1 MTSAGS
7 AQPRR
12 IPTRQCVACR
22 KLVPRPWLLRL
33 VRQPGGEVA
42 FDEGQ
47 RMNGRGA
54 YVCRD
59 VGCVQTATRRGA
71 LQRALR
77 HAVRDEVL
85 SHLASQAA
93 SQAKAS
99 DMTEPAPPTGDG
111 VFQPDR

>member
-1 MTSAGS
+1 
-7 AQPRR
+7 
-12 IPTRQCVACR
+12 
-22 KLVPRPWLLRL
+22 LLRL
-33 VRQPGGEVA
+33 VRQPNGEVA

-77 HAVRDEVL
+77 HAVKDEVL
-85 SHLASQAA
+85 NHLALQAA
-93 SQAKAS
+93 AQAKAS
-99 DMTEPAPPTGDG
+99 DRPEAAPSTGDR
-111 VFQPDR
+111 VSQPDR